1 MFKALVFDL
10 DDTLYD
16 ERSFVMSGF
25 REVSLYVES
34 QYEINHQK
42 FLEVLIEYLNKYG
55 RGKLFDLALEKFGI
69 YETALVNK
77 LVNVYRSHTPI
88 ISTYPGVKAL
98 LRYYRKKGKKIVMI
112 TDGSYVVQK
121 SKMKALGLTNM
132 FDLIV
137 YTDYFGERFT
147 KPSLLPY
154 KLVLEKFNMA
164 GKEAIYIGDNPYKD
178 FIAANKLGFLTIRI
192 NQGAYKDIVIKQND
206 KYSNAI
212 YSIDSILQMKK
223 FLESNFP
230 DEKKNI

>member
-1 MFKALVFDL
+1 MFDL

-69 YETALVNK
+69 YKKSLVNK
-77 LVNVYRSHTPI
+77 LVNVYRSHIPI

-98 LRYYRKKGKKIVMI
+98 LRYYRKKGKKIAMI
-112 TDGSYVVQK
+112 TDGLYVVQK
-121 SKMKALGLTNM
+121 NKMEALGLINM

-137 YTDYFGERFT
+137 YTDYFGEEFA

-154 KLVLEKFNMA
+154 KLVLEHYNLV

-178 FIAANKLGFLTIRI
+178 FIAANQLGFLTIKV
-192 NQGAYKDIVIKQND
+192 NQGVYKNTVIKGRGE
-206 KYSNAI
+206 NANAF
-212 YSIDSILQMKK
+212 YSIDSIFQLKD
-223 FLESNFP
+223 FLE
-230 DEKKNI
+230 KNLLEIERGC